1 MMKKKNLD
9 MASNHVELTSLAVQ
23 VHILGQAHK
32 ARELEK
38 LEADLNEFQIR
49 WAYCCAGI
57 SAARIDELMA
67 CKFAEAST

>member
-1 MMKKKNLD
+1 MKKESLD
-9 MASNHVELTSLAVQ
+9 LASSHVALTGLAVQ

-32 ARELEK
+32 ADELEQ

-57 SAARIDELMA
+57 SAARIDELIA
-67 CKFAEAST
+67 GKFTEAST